1 MISGAR
7 TLFRLANYSWGT
19 CQREAAVAGG
29 MNSLRKTTAIWE
41 LLWAIDIPVALACR
55 RNLPDFADD
64 STSHSTAHRTSCGDE
79 RNRRVAGTSC
89 WDFGSKIGN
98 QACRICEEKRKV
110 LNKYVQN
117 KS

>member
-7 TLFRLANYSWGT
+7 TRFRLANYSWGT
-19 CQREAAVAGG
+19 CPREAAAAGG
-29 MNSLRKTTAIWE
+29 MNSSRTMTAISE
-41 LLWAIDIPVALACR
+41 LLWAIDTPVALACR
-55 RNLPDFADD
+55 RNLRDSADD
-64 STSHSTAHRTSCGDE
+64 STSHSTTHRMNCGDK

-98 QACRICEEKRKV
+98 QACQICGGKRK
-110 LNKYVQN
+110 LLSKYVQN